1 MSLNI
6 NTIADKPQFRN
17 YFSNPLTFPK
27 NANVALPK
35 ANLQVP
41 ILVQPQLSVPDV
53 GAGNYG
59 RTAFICQVDGI
70 SGAITYQDL
79 FDAHVALEEHST
91 ENLSVGLTIDDYYA
105 NYKFLPDNGVLFNS
119 EGINTTNLSNKM
131 KIPLSMIM
139 CKALNTKYNFY
150 DFSSDDKYSG
160 EGYALD
166 NQLVGQ
172 STVLSIQKAGTGAP
186 ITGTAITASGQ
197 SLKELAINVVYDPQK
212 QSNKDPVSSVDFSLS
227 SFNANWGTGVAAS
240 TPVGS
245 NLVLNTEAT
254 YALTSCDKDLDGFDI
269 DPNGGWIRFTPQNNI
284 GANNSTMAIGLL
296 LLSSPSTN
304 GYSSAFE
311 AVNNDITR
319 AGLAPGSIAAID
331 LIDIGFVFSQDAVL
345 LGQALTFS
353 VIDRGRSNG
362 TANEIYPET
371 KGFVKY
377 TQGETF
383 FIHIKRGNL
392 LNGTNKFI
400 FSLFSGN
407 GSLNPPDS
415 TDNLLYVCERT
426 FSGGDIEPGLIAMAN
441 PVAGDNTTVGF
452 NSVQFI
458 PKSEQSREQG
468 SYFES
473 SPVNEGASM
482 VNSISITPQVHGDLG
497 NTGAYEFWYQYGMS
511 DVANGLPYATG
522 NQQIFGKDIN
532 NLVRKWSVPTN
543 FSENDMV
550 YYIGNTSLNN
560 IYSFDAR
567 GFFVANPNPQFQL
580 QSLPQQLQ
588 VALNNIDVKNFAG
601 NYIAGGNNA
610 NLAGGILQNTS
621 TNRVIGTIPIPVDQ
635 VGQDSVVLNLQYE
648 PFNLIY
654 RPINNPISFTINEL
668 DVDIFYRDFRTGER
682 KTIDSL
688 VGTVELDIHVKTGA
702 PPAKITNDGLRP
714 F

>member
-27 NANVALPK
+27 NANIALPK

-41 ILVQPQLSVPDV
+41 ILVQPELSVPDV
-53 GAGNYG
+53 GAGNYDLA
-59 RTAFICQVDGI
+59 AFFCQIDGI
-70 SGAITYQDL
+70 LESISYTEL
-79 FDAHVALEEHST
+79 FNAHVALEEYST
-91 ENLSVGLTIDDYYA
+91 ENLSVGLTIDEYYA

-119 EGINTTNLSNKM
+119 EGINSTDLENRM

-139 CKALNTKYNFY
+139 CKALNTKFNFY

-160 EGYALD
+160 QGYALD

-186 ITGTAITASGQ
+186 ITGTTITASGQ
-197 SLKELAINVVYDPQK
+197 SLRELAFNVVYDPQK
-212 QSNKDPVSSVDFSLS
+212 RGNQDPVSSMDFANS
-227 SFNANWGTGVAAS
+227 SFNDNWGTGVAAS
-240 TPVGS
+240 TPVGANLILNEDTNYAMASS
-245 NLVLNTEAT
+245 N
-254 YALTSCDKDLDGFDI
+254 KDAAGFSI

-284 GANNSTMAIGLL
+284 GTNNSTMACGLIL
-296 LLSSPSTN
+296 TGTPATGN
-304 GYSSAFE
+304 YSNAFE
-311 AVNNDITR
+311 IASPDFTIGVNPALN
-319 AGLAPGSIAAID
+319 
-331 LIDIGFVFSQDAVL
+331 LIDIGFMFSQDA
-345 LGQALTFS
+345 GIGGDQELTFGIIDNGRITTES
-353 VIDRGRSNG
+353 VADIP
-362 TANEIYPET
+362 YPAGVST
-371 KGFVKY
+371 FITY

-383 FIHIKRGNL
+383 FIHIKRGSL

-407 GSLNPPDS
+407 GALNPPDS

-426 FSGGDIEPGLIAMAN
+426 FAGGDIEPGFIALAN
-441 PVAGDNTTVGF
+441 PVAADNATVGF

-468 SYFES
+468 SYFETT
-473 SPVNEGASM
+473 PINEGASM
-482 VNSISITPQVHGDLG
+482 VNSISITSVVDGDLG
-497 NTGAYEFWYQYGMS
+497 NTGAYEFWYQYGLS
-511 DVANGLPYATG
+511 DVANGLPFNTG

-532 NLVRKWSVPTN
+532 NLVRKWSVTTN

-550 YYIGNTSLNN
+550 YYIGNTTLNN
-560 IYSFDAR
+560 IYTFDDN

-601 NYIAGGNNA
+601 NYIAGGSNA

-668 DVDIFYRDFRTGER
+668 DVDIFYRDFRTGQR

>member
-27 NANVALPK
+27 NANIALPK

-41 ILVQPQLSVPDV
+41 ILVQPELSVPDV

-59 RTAFICQVDGI
+59 RSAFICQVDGI
-70 SGAITYQDL
+70 SGAISYQEL
-79 FDAHVALEEHST
+79 FDAHVALEAHST
-91 ENLSVGLTIDDYYA
+91 EKLTGLTIDDYYA

-119 EGINTTNLSNKM
+119 EGINNAVLSNKM
-131 KIPLSMIM
+131 KVPLSMIM

-172 STVLSIQKAGTGAP
+172 NMVLGIEKAVGGTP

-197 SLKELAINVVYDPQK
+197 SLKELALNVVYDPQK
-212 QSNKDPVSSVDFSLS
+212 RGNQDPVTSMDFSLS
-227 SFNANWGTGVAAS
+227 SFNANWGTGAAAS
-240 TPVGS
+240 TPAGA
-245 NLVLNTEAT
+245 NLVLNQEVS
-254 YALTSCDKDLDGFDI
+254 YAMASSNKDETGFSI

-284 GANNSTMAIGLL
+284 GANNTTMACGIILTGTPAN
-296 LLSSPSTN
+296 SN
-304 GYSSAFE
+304 YSSAFE
-311 AVNNDITR
+311 A
-319 AGLAPGSIAAID
+319 PGVDFTVTPALD
-331 LIDIGFVFSQDAVL
+331 LIDIGFMFSQDTGAA
-345 LGQALTFS
+345 QSLTYGI
-353 VIDRGRSNG
+353 IDNGRI
-362 TANEIYPET
+362 TTEPLADIPYPA
-371 KGFVKY
+371 GVASYIKY

-400 FSLFSGN
+400 FSLFAGD

-426 FSGGDIEPGLIAMAN
+426 FSGGDIEPGFIALAN
-441 PVAGDNTTVGF
+441 PVAAGNATIGF

-458 PKSEQSREQG
+458 AKSDQSREQG
-468 SYFES
+468 SYFEQ
-473 SPVNEGASM
+473 SPVNEGTSM
-482 VNSISITPQVHGDLG
+482 VNSISITPQIHGDLG

-511 DVANGLPYATG
+511 DVANGLPYTTG
-522 NQQIFGKDIN
+522 NQQIFGKDVN

-550 YYIGNTSLNN
+550 YYIGNTTLNN
-560 IYSFDAR
+560 IYSFDDN
-567 GFFVANPNPQFQL
+567 GFFVANPNVQYQL

-610 NLAGGILQNTS
+610 SLAGGILQNTS

-654 RPINNPISFTINEL
+654 RPINNPIAFTINEL
-668 DVDIFYRDFRTGER
+668 DVDIFYRDFRTGAR

-714 F
+714 Y